1 MCCGS
6 GSHYGGGHRGC
17 HHNGSCACGG
27 HADIGPCFWTKKE
40 KIAWLEE
47 YLEDLQAEVKSIK
60 ERITAL
66 KGESKDFSKKGEGA

>member
-6 GSHYGGGHRGC
+6 ENHHGGGHRGR
-17 HHNGSCACGG
+17 HHSGSCACDG

-47 YLEDLQAEVKSIK
+47 YLEDVQAEVKSIK
-60 ERITAL
+60 KRITAL
-66 KGESKDFSKKGEGA
+66 KGEE

>member
-6 GSHYGGGHRGC
+6 ESHHGGGHRGR
-17 HHNGSCACGG
+17 HHSGSCAYDR
-27 HADIGPCFWTKKE
+27 HADIGPCFWTKME

-47 YLEDLQAEVKSIK
+47 YLEDLQAEAKSIT

-66 KGESKDFSKKGEGA
+66 KGEE